1 MDLIDSSDYNQPS
14 KNRFASLKLKLKR
27 TQSNKSLN
35 KINQKAFTA
44 KISRDF
50 INCCDARNMMV
61 PCMRYSG
68 NMMMRWCNV
77 LVFSVVV
84 LIHIASINC
93 IASRQIG
100 GKFTYK
106 NNFFLTFSLINWVE
120 VYREEIII
128 AIPLP
133 LRQLLC

>member
-1 MDLIDSSDYNQPS
+1 MDLIDTSDYNQKPS

-27 TQSNKSLN
+27 TQSNKSIKNNKNKN

-50 INCCDARNMMV
+50 INCCDDRNMMV

-106 NNFFLTFSLINWVE
+106 N
-120 VYREEIII
+120 
-128 AIPLP
+128 
-133 LRQLLC
+133 